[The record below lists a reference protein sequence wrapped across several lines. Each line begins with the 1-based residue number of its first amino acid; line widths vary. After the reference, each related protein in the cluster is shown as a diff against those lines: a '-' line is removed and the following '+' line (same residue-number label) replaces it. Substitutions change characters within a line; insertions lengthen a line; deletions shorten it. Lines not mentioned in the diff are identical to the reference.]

1 MIHKEDILFILAL
14 WVLQIFL
21 ILVCGGLAP
30 PIK

>member
-1 MIHKEDILFILAL
+1 MTKEDILFILAL
-14 WVLQIFL
+14 WILQIFL

>member
-1 MIHKEDILFILAL
+1 MTKEDILFILAL

>member
-1 MIHKEDILFILAL
+1 MTKEDILFILTL
-14 WVLQIFL
+14 WILQIFL